1 MTLSLRDRLLAGLV
15 VLVALGL
22 VAFGVANYTA
32 LRGFLYQRVDD
43 QLRSGRGIAY
53 GQLFQD
59 QGGRGFPGGARGGPG
74 GPLGP
79 QLPPGS
85 YAAAVDGSGS
95 VVRDHVF
102 EFGDT
107 SSTARPVLPNPLP
120 RGTQDA
126 PALLTVPGTGGVA
139 EYRLLVE
146 AAPGTDDTL
155 VLAIPLADVDSTLTQ
170 LLQLEALLG
179 AIVLLLLSL
188 FALWM
193 IRVGLRPLERM
204 GETAAAIAAGDL
216 SRRVAPATSRTE
228 IGRLGIALNAMLGQ
242 IEHAF
247 RRREASEHQLRQFL
261 ADASHELRTP
271 LTSIRG
277 YAEMLR
283 RGAGASPGDAELAR
297 SRIEAEAVRMGVLV
311 DDLLLLA
318 RLDQGRPLERVRVDL
333 RSLARDACADARAA
347 APDRRITLRAAS
359 PVMVEGDE
367 ARLRQV
373 VGNLVRNA
381 VVHTPPRT
389 PIELSVE
396 QVDGHAE
403 LAVVDHGPGLPKG
416 AEERVFE
423 PFFRADPGR
432 SRDTGGSG
440 LGLSIVAAVVAA
452 HGGRVEAVPT
462 SGGGATF
469 RVDLPL
475 AAA

>member
-22 VAFGVANYTA
+22 VAFGIANNAA

-43 QLRSGRGIAY
+43 QLRTGRGVAMSV
-53 GQLFQD
+53 LFQ
-59 QGGRGFPGGARGGPG
+59 GEPGPRFPGPRGGGPG
-74 GPLGP
+74 QS

-85 YAAAVDGSGS
+85 YAAVVDPSGS
-95 VVRDHVF
+95 VLRDHLF

-107 SSTARPVLPNPLP
+107 PSTARPVLPQPLP
-120 RGTQDA
+120 RGTEDS
-126 PALLTVPGTGGVA
+126 PALLTVPGTGGGGQ
-139 EYRLLVE
+139 YRLLVQS
-146 AAPGTDDTL
+146 APGTGDTL
-155 VLAIPLADVDSTLTQ
+155 VLAIPLSDVDSTLNR

-179 AIVLLLLSL
+179 AIVLLLLSV

-216 SRRVAPATSRTE
+216 SRRVAPATPRTE
-228 IGRLGIALNAMLGQ
+228 IGRLGVALNAMLGQ
-242 IEHAF
+242 IEDAF
-247 RRREASEHQLRQFL
+247 RRREASERRLRQFL

-277 YAEMLR
+277 YAEVLR
-283 RGAGASPGDAELAR
+283 RGPGASAEDVELAR
-297 SRIEAEAVRMGVLV
+297 ARIESEAIRMGVLV

-318 RLDQGRPLERVRVDL
+318 RLDQGRPLEREHVDL
-333 RSLARDACADARAA
+333 RALARDACADARAT
-347 APDRRITLRAAS
+347 APGRRITLRAPAA
-359 PVMVEGDE
+359 VLVEGDE

-389 PIELSVE
+389 PIEVSVGG
-396 QVDGHAE
+396 QDGRAE
-403 LAVVDHGPGLPKG
+403 LAVVDHGPGLPEG

-423 PFFRADPGR
+423 PFYRADAGR

-452 HGGRVEAVPT
+452 HGGHVEAVPT
-462 SGGGATF
+462 AGGGATF

-475 AAA
+475 APP